1 MRTLIAFYVAPL
13 AVPLILLVHPA
24 TLAQYQYA
32 VGFGVVVAYVGTF
45 MLGMPIYI
53 FLCAR
58 QLTTF
63 WIAPIVGFAIG
74 MVMWYVFFFL
84 LMLALNAAIS
94 SAISSIVA
102 GIFDGRIFLEALRI
116 GGPAGAAVGI
126 VLWLIARPDRRVLLE
141 CPEPQSKA

>member
-1 MRTLIAFYVAPL
+1 MTEYELRQTLASTEMIKLALRRVMRAPPWWSGARTPVAFLVAPV
-13 AVPLILLVHPA
+13 AVPLVAPWLFAPG
-24 TLAQYQYA
+24 LAEIN
-32 VGFGVVVAYVGTF
+32 
-45 MLGMPIYI
+45 LG
-53 FLCAR
+53 LAR
-58 QLTTF
+58 
-63 WIAPIVGFAIG
+63 IG